1 MPHFLALHVPGGRRQ
16 EREFGST
23 AEVELL
29 NASIGMS
36 LESFHFGSIPLF
48 QTKEAMSLTSV
59 VVAAKT
65 KHTATVVWLHGLGDT
80 GSGWSF
86 LANELSAL
94 FPYVKW
100 VLPNAPM
107 KPISMNGGFA
117 MPAWF
122 DLSGLDKSSLANEDE
137 KGLLS
142 SMTSV
147 NKFIR
152 DEVDSGIP
160 ANRIVLGGFS
170 QGCALTLLT
179 GLSSEYKLG
188 GIVGCSG
195 WLPLSSKFPGM
206 ESDANKK
213 TPILMCHGDSDPV
226 VKPQYGKDSAEK
238 LKTMGYYITL
248 KTYRGLVHS
257 ANEEELRDIAQFLQ
271 KTIPS
276 I

>member
-100 VLPNAPM
+100 VLPNA
-107 KPISMNGGFA
+107 
-117 MPAWF
+117 
-122 DLSGLDKSSLANEDE
+122 
-137 KGLLS
+137 
-142 SMTSV
+142 
-147 NKFIR
+147 
-152 DEVDSGIP
+152 
-160 ANRIVLGGFS
+160 
-170 QGCALTLLT
+170 
-179 GLSSEYKLG
+179 
-188 GIVGCSG
+188 
-195 WLPLSSKFPGM
+195 
-206 ESDANKK
+206 
-213 TPILMCHGDSDPV
+213 
-226 VKPQYGKDSAEK
+226 
-238 LKTMGYYITL
+238 
-248 KTYRGLVHS
+248 
-257 ANEEELRDIAQFLQ
+257 
-271 KTIPS
+271 
-276 I
+276 

>member
-1 MPHFLALHVPGGRRQ
+1 
-16 EREFGST
+16 
-23 AEVELL
+23 
-29 NASIGMS
+29 
-36 LESFHFGSIPLF
+36 
-48 QTKEAMSLTSV
+48 
-59 VVAAKT
+59 
-65 KHTATVVWLHGLGDT
+65 
-80 GSGWSF
+80 
-86 LANELSAL
+86 
-94 FPYVKW
+94 
-100 VLPNAPM
+100 
-107 KPISMNGGFA
+107 MNGGYP

-152 DEVDSGIP
+152 DEVDNGIP

-213 TPILMCHGDSDPV
+213 TSILMCHGENDPV
-226 VKPQYGKDSAEK
+226 VKPQYGRDSAEK
-238 LKTMGYYITL
+238 LKTMGYDITL
-248 KTYRGLVHS
+248 KTYPGLVHS
-257 ANEEELRDIAQFLQ
+257 ANEQEIRDIAQFLQ